1 MGKSVYGAEIMGL
14 LDRIGMV
21 AKSNLNALVTAAE
34 DPEKILEQTIIDM
47 QEDLVQLRQAVAQ
60 SMAAL
65 KRQEQQY
72 TQAQTQATE
81 WERRAML
88 ALQKGD
94 EGLAREALNRKKT
107 HTDTAAALKGGL
119 DQQNVQVDKLKKNL
133 ISIESKISEAKTKKE
148 MLKARIQS
156 AKAQEN
162 INNMLG
168 KVNTTSAAAVFER
181 MEERVLLAEAK
192 ANASSEL
199 GIDGL
204 EGQFAAL
211 ELEAG
216 SSDVDYELEALKEKM
231 LGGSKTSQSLPP
243 ADTNRPSVG
252 TLIDSELDA
261 LRKQI
266 GS

>member
-1 MGKSVYGAEIMGL
+1 MGL

-94 EGLAREALNRKKT
+94 EGLAREALTRKKS
-107 HTDTAAALKGGL
+107 HADTANALKTGL
-119 DQQNVQVDKLKKNL
+119 DQQSTQVESLKRNL

-168 KVNTTSAAAVFER
+168 KVSTNSASAVFER
-181 MEERVLLAEAK
+181 MEERVLMAEAK
-192 ANASSEL
+192 ASASSEL
-199 GIDGL
+199 GMDNL
-204 EGQFAAL
+204 ESQFAAL
-211 ELEAG
+211 ESGAG
-216 SSDVDYELEALKEKM
+216 SSAVDDELQALKDQM
-231 LGGSKTSQSLPP
+231 ALSAAKTTGALPP
-243 ADTNRPSVG
+243 ADANRPSVG

-261 LRKQI
+261 LRKQM

>member
-1 MGKSVYGAEIMGL
+1 MGL

-21 AKSNLNALVTAAE
+21 LRSNLNAVVTAAE

-47 QEDLVQLRQAVAQ
+47 QEDMVQLRQAVAQ
-60 SMAAL
+60 AMAAL

-72 TQAQTQATE
+72 NQAVTQANE

-94 EGLAREALNRKKT
+94 ENLAKEALTRKKS
-107 HTDTAAALKGGL
+107 HADSAAALKPGL
-119 DQQNVQVDKLKKNL
+119 DQQSAQVEMLRRNL
-133 ISIESKISEAKTKKE
+133 VALEGKISEAKTKKE

-168 KVNTTSAAAVFER
+168 KVNTNAASAVFER
-181 MEERVLLAEAK
+181 MEERVMMAEAK
-192 ANASSEL
+192 AQAAGEL
-199 GIDGL
+199 SFDNL
-204 EGQFAAL
+204 EGQFAQ
-211 ELEAG
+211 LEAG
-216 SSDVDYELEALKEKM
+216 SDVDDELAALKMRM
-231 LGGSKTSQSLPP
+231 LESSTPTSTPALQPADSTGSKT
-243 ADTNRPSVG
+243 VG
-252 TLIDSELDA
+252 SMIDAELEA

>member
-1 MGKSVYGAEIMGL
+1 MGL

-72 TQAQTQATE
+72 TQAQTQANE

-107 HTDTAAALKGGL
+107 HADTAAALKVGL
-119 DQQNVQVDKLKKNL
+119 DQQTVQVDKLKKNL

-199 GIDGL
+199 GMDGL
-204 EGQFAAL
+204 ESQFAAL

-216 SSDVDYELEALKEKM
+216 SSEVDYELEALKEKM
-231 LGGSKTSQSLPP
+231 LGGSKSNAALPP
-243 ADTNRPSVG
+243 VDSNRPSVG
-252 TLIDSELDA
+252 SLIDSELDA